1 MSDYLKS
8 FSKSIKENEN
18 MSFKNKVLMGGW
30 ISTVARVFRR
40 DKNMLAIL
48 KGVKNR
54 YHGKIMFVAIVK
66 LVTNTLLCRMKSAVN
81 NNRYLL

>member
-30 ISTVARVFRR
+30 ISTVARVFGR
-40 DKNMLAIL
+40 DEIL

-54 YHGKIMFVAIVK
+54 YHGNIMFVAIVK